1 MAKARREL
9 PRVVSRQKPTR
20 RESDPVMM
28 LVSAML
34 KAPADDF
41 EALPKAAE
49 DLAKARKAF
58 VAASNKLDRTA
69 RRYVKAVLDARQS
82 AEWVGNGGTG
92 RLPFNELATY
102 AGDIVNLSVEEMRR
116 KLLKKMPQD
125 MAAFLAGADTITCPL
140 CRKMELSC

>member
-1 MAKARREL
+1 MAKSHRN
-9 PRVVSRQKPTR
+9 PPQIVSRQKSNR

-41 EALPKAAE
+41 EGLPKAAE

-58 VAASNKLDRTA
+58 VSASNKLDNAA
-69 RRYVKAVLDARQS
+69 RRFVNSVLNARQS
-82 AEWVGNGGTG
+82 AEWVGNGRTG
-92 RLPFNELATY
+92 RLPFNEMASY

-116 KLLKKMPQD
+116 QLLKKMPQD
-125 MAAFLAGADTITCPL
+125 MAAFLAGAGTITCPL